1 MTFVVP
7 FDGSAR
13 TKAALARARKLA
25 RGVREPLVAIS
36 VIPSNNTRYARK
48 MGWLPSD
55 EPFDGSAIVSTLR
68 AQVRDIAPDA
78 TFEYETCSRDATANS
93 IAKPIRKFA
102 KRNDASTV
110 VIGSDSAGR
119 AVTRASSV
127 GGRISSDRAYD
138 VLIVRSR
145 G

>member
-13 TKAALARARKLA
+13 TKTALDRARKLA
-25 RGVREPLVAIS
+25 RGVREPVS
-36 VIPSNNTRYARK
+36 VITVIPADNASYARK
-48 MGWLPSD
+48 MGWLASD
-55 EPFDGSAIVSTLR
+55 EPFDGNAIVSTLR
-68 AQVRDIAPDA
+68 SQVADIAADA

-102 KRNDASTV
+102 KRKDASTV

-119 AVTRASSV
+119 TVTRASSV
-127 GGRISSDRAYD
+127 GGRIASDDAYD
-138 VLIVRSR
+138 VLIVRNR
-145 G
+145 Q